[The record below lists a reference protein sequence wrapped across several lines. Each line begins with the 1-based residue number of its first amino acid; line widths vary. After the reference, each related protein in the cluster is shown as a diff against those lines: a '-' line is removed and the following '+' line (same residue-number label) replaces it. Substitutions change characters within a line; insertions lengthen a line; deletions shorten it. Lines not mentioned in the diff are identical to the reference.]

1 MRLLTWRP
9 NGAGGCDF
17 PARPDLSA
25 LAQSV
30 FWSSAVDPA
39 VLTLA
44 ADSEFRSEHP
54 MPPPEIRAYR
64 KGPEGTYA
72 FYEGAVLTQLVVR
85 PGADPDGPLAIL
97 VPFDADTLGR
107 IEALGRFWRAW
118 QRQPVPPDTRLTAQR
133 RRRLRLMLRAAD
145 GRANGA
151 SYREI
156 AVALYGGPRVEAD
169 PWKTSPLRDTVIGL
183 VESAASL
190 IAGGY
195 LQLLRHRRRR

>member
-1 MRLLTWRP
+1 
-9 NGAGGCDF
+9 
-17 PARPDLSA
+17 
-25 LAQSV
+25 
-30 FWSSAVDPA
+30 
-39 VLTLA
+39 
-44 ADSEFRSEHP
+44 
-54 MPPPEIRAYR
+54 MPRAEIRAYR

-72 FYEGAVLTQLVVR
+72 FYDDAVLTQLVLC
-85 PGADPDGPLAIL
+85 PGADPAGPLAIL

-107 IEALGRFWRAW
+107 IEALTRFWRAS
-118 QRQPVPPDTRLTAQR
+118 QRQPVPPDTRITTQR
-133 RRRLRLMLRAAD
+133 RRRLRLVLRAAD
-145 GRANGA
+145 GRDSGA